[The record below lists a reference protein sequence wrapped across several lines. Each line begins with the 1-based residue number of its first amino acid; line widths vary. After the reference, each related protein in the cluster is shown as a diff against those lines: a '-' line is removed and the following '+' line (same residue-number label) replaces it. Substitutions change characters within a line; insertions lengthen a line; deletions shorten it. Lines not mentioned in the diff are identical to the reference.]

1 MRTPRFSLMDQA
13 RMLAVAAVLA
23 SGVTFLLVGLVD
35 PFGRSARAARDAT
48 EVVLC
53 AQIASNQQRLGQL
66 ELIVQRVGKAGLTRN
81 ERDVLELQR
90 ASHGRLT
97 KALQAINGECKGAP

>member
-1 MRTPRFSLMDQA
+1 
-13 RMLAVAAVLA
+13 MLAVAAVLA
-23 SGVTFLLVGLVD
+23 SGVTFLLVGLID

-48 EVVLC
+48 EVVIC
-53 AQIASNQQRLGQL
+53 AQLITNQQRLAQL
-66 ELIVQRVGKAGLTRN
+66 EGHVLEVGVTGLTRN

-97 KALQAINGECKGAP
+97 QALQTINGECKGAP